1 VSGHSKWSSIKH
13 RKGAADAKRGQL
25 FSKLSRAIIVAAREG
40 GPDPEG
46 NSTLATA
53 IQKARDNSM
62 PKDNIERAIA
72 RGAGLGADGQA
83 AFEQVTYE
91 GYGPNGIAV
100 LVEALTDN
108 RNRTSAEI
116 KNIFAKHEG
125 NLGTSGSVAWLF
137 ERRGVILVDAD
148 RVDEDEVMLA
158 AADGGADDV
167 VREGS
172 SFQITSPPEELQGV
186 RRALEAAGIQVESAD
201 LTMLPKTT
209 VEVVE
214 EASARR
220 LLRLMDALEDNDDVQ
235 DVYANFDIPEG
246 VLEAVAG

>member
-13 RKGAADAKRGQL
+13 KKGAADAKRGQL

-40 GPDPEG
+40 GADPDG
-46 NSTLATA
+46 NTSLATA

-72 RGAGLGADGQA
+72 RGAGTAGDGQA
-83 AFEQVTYE
+83 YEQVTYE
-91 GYGPNGIAV
+91 GYGPNGVAV

-116 KNIFAKHEG
+116 RHIFAKHDG

-137 ERRGVILVDAD
+137 ERRGVVLVDAD
-148 RVDEDEVMLA
+148 RADEDEVMLA

-167 VREGS
+167 TAEGS
-172 SFQITSPPEELQGV
+172 SLQVVSQPEALPGV
-186 RRALEAAGIQVESAD
+186 RWALEEAGIPVESAD
-201 LTMLPKTT
+201 STMLPKTT
-209 VEVVE
+209 VEIE
-214 EASARR
+214 DEASAKK
-220 LLRLMDALEDNDDVQ
+220 LLRLMDALEENDDVQ
-235 DVYANFDIPEG
+235 DVYANFDIPER

>member
-13 RKGAADAKRGQL
+13 KKGAADAKRGQL

-46 NSTLATA
+46 NAALATA

-72 RGAGLGADGQA
+72 RGSGASGDGQA
-83 AFEQVTYE
+83 YEQVTYE
-91 GYGPNGIAV
+91 GYGPNGVAV

-108 RNRTSAEI
+108 RNRTSSEVRHV
-116 KNIFAKHEG
+116 FAKNDG

-137 ERRGVILVDAD
+137 ERRGVVLVDAD
-148 RVDEDEVMLA
+148 TADEDEVMLA

-167 VREGS
+167 GREES
-172 SFQITSPPEELQGV
+172 SLEITSAPEALASV
-186 RRALEAAGIQVESAD
+186 RSALEEAGIAVESAE

-209 VEVVE
+209 VAIDDE
-214 EASARR
+214 SAAKK
-220 LLRLMDALEDNDDVQ
+220 LLRLVDALEELDDVQ
-235 DVYANFDIPEG
+235 DVYANFDIPER
-246 VLEAVAG
+246 VLETAAP